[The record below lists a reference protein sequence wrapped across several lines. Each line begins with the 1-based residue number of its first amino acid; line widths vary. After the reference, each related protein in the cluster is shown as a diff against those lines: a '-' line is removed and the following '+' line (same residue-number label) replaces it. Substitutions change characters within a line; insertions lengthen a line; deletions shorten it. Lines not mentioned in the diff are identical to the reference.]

1 MTRAQLRIGSGKGTD
16 VADEHVHEMLGSSEL
31 YVYVTPGI
39 KPKGYAQLKSFLEAA
54 GCEVRVSHDAPM
66 LPAKG
71 YKAVRI
77 THGGQIVRGLNT
89 GKGRVVFRR
98 RNAFAVD
105 LPFKIVPDGGKGA
118 GDRVLGNIAQNN
130 VVTGQRTDM
139 RNAVAHLPR
148 ADYADGLNLH

>member
-39 KPKGYAQLKSFLEAA
+39 KPKGYAQLKSFLEGA
-54 GCEVRVSHDAPM
+54 GCEVRVSDDAPM

-77 THGGQIVRGLNT
+77 THGGKSMEDEVL
-89 GKGRVVFRR
+89 RR
-98 RNAFAVD
+98 AHRWAHRNNYLHSFFK
-105 LPFKIVPDGGKGA
+105 PFKRK
-118 GDRVLGNIAQNN
+118 
-130 VVTGQRTDM
+130 
-139 RNAVAHLPR
+139 
-148 ADYADGLNLH
+148 